1 MFIMGGGVS
10 ALSDIGRAELLGEG
24 AVVSG
29 DIPSANDREITG
41 VWFGIDVIGNGIRLF
56 AG

>member
-1 MFIMGGGVS
+1 MGGGVS
-10 ALSDIGRAELLGEG
+10 ALPDIGGAELLGEG

-41 VWFGIDVIGNGIRLF
+41 VWFDMGVMGNGIRFL